1 MIEKQIPLSPYF
13 GTARTPDPPDPPPEP
28 PDDLNFCL
36 GGFGGLESGFGLL
49 CSLGGVFLGGA
60 FFVFVGFFSGFVS
73 IFLGAVFCLTGLL
86 STFPGSVVGLFAV
99 VFEDKG
105 EVNLVCM

>member
-1 MIEKQIPLSPYF
+1 LEPPEP
-13 GTARTPDPPDPPPEP
+13 PDPPDPPEP

-49 CSLGGVFLGGA
+49 CSLGGTFLGGA

-73 IFLGAVFCLTGLL
+73 IFLG
-86 STFPGSVVGLFAV
+86 
-99 VFEDKG
+99 
-105 EVNLVCM
+105 

>member
-1 MIEKQIPLSPYF
+1 MNLPCDRKYKFLYLLNLEPPEP
-13 GTARTPDPPDPPPEP
+13 PDPPDPPPEP

-49 CSLGGVFLGGA
+49 CSLGGIFLGGV

-73 IFLGAVFCLTGLL
+73 IFLG
-86 STFPGSVVGLFAV
+86 
-99 VFEDKG
+99 
-105 EVNLVCM
+105 